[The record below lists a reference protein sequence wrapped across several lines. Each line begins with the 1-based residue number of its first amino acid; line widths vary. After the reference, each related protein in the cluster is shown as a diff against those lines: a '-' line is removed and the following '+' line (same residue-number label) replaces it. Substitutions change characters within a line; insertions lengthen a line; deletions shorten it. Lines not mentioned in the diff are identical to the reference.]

1 MKMAARMAMQRK
13 AIHHTRRHRRLRV
26 LPCLVLAACLLLL
39 GMGINFLIST
49 NAAASNSGTI
59 PMARVVVSRGD
70 NLWDLVK
77 EYNPGYKGDI
87 REAIDQVQ
95 RINGI
100 QGANIQPGDVLMIPV
115 S

>member
-1 MKMAARMAMQRK
+1 MEMAARRGMERK
-13 AIHHTRRHRRLRV
+13 SMRHRRRHRHLRV
-26 LPCLVLAACLLLL
+26 LPCLALVLCLILL

-49 NAAASNSGTI
+49 NAAASNSEAI

-70 NLWDLVK
+70 NLWNLVQ
-77 EYNPGYKGDI
+77 EYNPEYKGDI

-95 RINGI
+95 KINGI

-115 S
+115 H